1 MPMRWKDDRI
11 ERIIGTLLRTGVIVA
26 AAVVVVGAAIF
37 LMRHGNERPDYS
49 IFRGERSELRSV
61 RRIVA
66 AALAGGGRATI
77 QLGLLLLV
85 ATPVARVIFSVAGF
99 ALERDRP
106 YVVMTL
112 LVLAILLFSLA
123 GGHL

>member
-1 MPMRWKDDRI
+1 MSKRWRDDRI
-11 ERIIGTLLRTGVIVA
+11 EGIIGTLLRTGVILA
-26 AAVVVVGAAIF
+26 ASVVVSGAAIF
-37 LMRHGNERPDYS
+37 LMRHGGERPNYRV
-49 IFRGERSELRSV
+49 FRGEPSELRSV
-61 RRIVA
+61 RGIVA
-66 AALAGGGRATI
+66 AAVTGGGRATI

-85 ATPVARVIFSVAGF
+85 ATPVARVVFSVLGF

-112 LVLAILLFSLA
+112 LVLAILIFSLA

>member
-1 MPMRWKDDRI
+1 MPKRWQDDRI
-11 ERIIGTLLRTGVIVA
+11 ERIIGTLLRTGVILA
-26 AAVVVVGAAIF
+26 AAVVVTGAAIF
-37 LMRHGNERPDYS
+37 LMRHGAERPDYRV
-49 IFRGERSELRSV
+49 FRGEPSELRSA
-61 RRIVA
+61 RGIVA
-66 AALAGGGRATI
+66 AAVAGGGRATI
-77 QLGLLLLV
+77 QLGLLLLI

-106 YVVMTL
+106 YVLMTL

>member
-1 MPMRWKDDRI
+1 MPKRWKDDRI
-11 ERIIGTLLRTGVIVA
+11 EGIIGTLLRIGVILA
-26 AAVVVVGAAIF
+26 ATVVVIGAAIF
-37 LMRHGNERPDYS
+37 LMRHGAERPDYRV
-49 IFRGERSELRSV
+49 FRGEPSQLRSV
-61 RRIVA
+61 RGIVA

-106 YVVMTL
+106 YVLMTL